1 MKGKIISFE
10 QAKRKAM
17 DAEAYKVGN
26 QLREQIMTIYHV
38 GGMEALVD
46 MVREALNNIEKTGKN
61 KVVATWVL
69 MSDVRGWL
77 GDEIA
82 DQLTS
87 ELQDIIGKGHVPSS
101 MSFVKEDIDQA
112 EAVYHAAV
120 RGTIRF
126 ECCPPSEKLFALNHI
141 AVYAA
146 AMDPEVLAVQ
156 KQTVTGIEKGKIV
169 VRDGAVLGK
178 ARNAIAILMRYSDEV
193 RIRAG
198 FSNTGIPAIIYEYC
212 TSVSNKN

>member
-1 MKGKIISFE
+1 MEGKIISFE

-38 GGMEALVD
+38 GGMEALLD
-46 MVREALNNIEKTGKN
+46 MVREGLNNIEKAGKN
-61 KVVATWVL
+61 KVVAAWVL
-69 MSDVRGWL
+69 LSDVRGWL
-77 GDEIA
+77 GDLIA
-82 DQLTS
+82 DQLTA
-87 ELQDIIGKGHVPSS
+87 ELQDVIGKGHVPSS
-101 MSFVKEDIDQA
+101 MSFAKAEIEQA
-112 EAVYHAAV
+112 NAIYHAAMH
-120 RGTIRF
+120 GSIRF
-126 ECCPPSEKLFALNHI
+126 ECCPPAEKLFALNNI

-156 KQTVTGIEKGKIV
+156 KQTTTGFEKGKII

-178 ARNAIAILMRYSDEV
+178 ARNAIALLMRYSDEV

-212 TSVSNKN
+212 TSVSSKN